1 MKVSRIYPYN
11 KTKGER
17 RHEQAVAIAKKKQDF
32 KHPVSKTAK
41 ILNCM

>member
-17 RHEQAVAIAKKKQDF
+17 RHEHEVATAKKRTCF
-32 KHPVSKTAK
+32 
-41 ILNCM
+41 